1 MSDMLLCPLC
11 GKEPQVR
18 IYPIRDARYRN
29 AGNMYAVHCSDQH
42 YSYDMLFALSA
53 GRDGCPEDELSDDEW
68 PELEHYVGGHHI
80 WSDICETK
88 KAAISAW
95 NRLVRMLQTNRKGG
109 GSKE

>member
-53 GRDGCPEDELSDDEW
+53 GRDECPEQ
-68 PELEHYVGGHHI
+68 EHYVGSHGI
-80 WSDICETK
+80 WSQAYDTK
-88 KAAISAW
+88 KKAISAW